1 MGFKKL
7 VNDIKV
13 EKRRK
18 LIAIYCRVSTEEQS
32 ENGYSIDEQERLL
45 EEWCKKMGYVIY
57 KCYSDRGIS
66 GKNIKDRPALKE
78 LLSDAKAGKFDMVIS
93 WKINRVSRKLEDVL
107 KIVNLLEKNNITFKS
122 YSEPFETDTPAGR
135 MQFQMMALIGEFER
149 GTIAQNVKMG
159 MIAKAKSG
167 NWCGGRVL
175 GYDLVPNNSPEEEKK
190 GKNKLKINEKEAE
203 IVRFIFNEY
212 SKGKG
217 YKAITNQINKLGYK
231 TKKGNDFSVG
241 SIRDILTNP
250 VYIGEIRYNV
260 RQNWSEKRRRNINPN
275 PIRVKGKHEAII
287 DRELWDKVQL
297 ILESKKGKPS
307 RIYDGEYPLT
317 GILRCPKCGAGMVI
331 SRTTNTLADGSKK
344 RIAYYCCGNW
354 KNKGTSV
361 CNSNT
366 IRVDKANEYVFKKI
380 EELVSNEAMI
390 KAVVKN
396 INKERKDKVKP
407 AKRLLGD
414 IDKELEKLDKRKR
427 KIFEA
432 YEDDILTK
440 EEFQTRKNELNEKIR
455 ILEEEK
461 KPLLNTISEEVSE
474 EIPYEFIKDILM
486 NFSKILNSSVSRE
499 QQKKLLHMIISEITM
514 NESREIESI
523 KLNINDK
530 LVEYLV
536 KEGGVP
542 IKGIPSSFMLINVGL
557 KVLNL
562 DVVRGCKIK
571 CVNS

>member
-7 VNDIKV
+7 VNDTKI

-18 LIAIYCRVSTEEQS
+18 IIAIYCRVSTDEQA
-32 ENGYSIDEQERLL
+32 EFGYSIDEQKRLL
-45 EEWCKKMGYVIY
+45 EEWCKANDYIIY

-78 LLSDAKAGKFDMVIS
+78 LLSDAKEGKFDMVIS

-190 GKNKLKINEKEAE
+190 GKNKLEINEKEAE

-217 YKAITNQINKLGYK
+217 YKAITNKMNKLGYE
-231 TKKGNDFSVG
+231 TKKGNNFSVG

-331 SRTTNTLADGSKK
+331 SRTTNTLADGTKK

-499 QQKKLLHMIISEITM
+499 QQKKLLHMIK
-514 NESREIESI
+514 SREIESI

-562 DVVRGCKIK
+562 DVVI
-571 CVNS
+571 

>member
-7 VNDIKV
+7 VNDIKI

-18 LIAIYCRVSTEEQS
+18 IIAIYCRVSTDEQA
-32 ENGYSIDEQERLL
+32 EFGYSIDEQKRLL
-45 EEWCKKMGYVIY
+45 EEWCKANDYIIY

-78 LLSDAKAGKFDMVIS
+78 LLSDAKEGKFDMVIS

-107 KIVNLLEKNNITFKS
+107 KIVNILEKNNITFKS

-159 MIAKAKSG
+159 MIAKAKTG

-190 GKNKLKINEKEAE
+190 GKNKLEINEEEAK

-217 YKAITNQINKLGYK
+217 YKAITNKMNKLGYK
-231 TKKGNDFSVG
+231 TKKGNNFSVG

-331 SRTTNTLADGSKK
+331 SRTTNTLADGTKK

-407 AKRLLGD
+407 AKRLLSD

-440 EEFQTRKNELNEKIR
+440 EEFQIRKDELNEKIR

-461 KPLLNTISEEVSE
+461 KPLLNTISEDVSE
-474 EIPYEFIKDILM
+474 EIPYEFIKDILK
-486 NFSKILNSSVSRE
+486 NFSKVLNSSVSRE

-514 NESREIESI
+514 NESREIDSI
-523 KLNINDK
+523 KLNINDN
-530 LVEYLV
+530 LVDYLV

-557 KVLNL
+557 KVLDL
-562 DVVRGCKIK
+562 DI
-571 CVNS
+571 SI

>member
-32 ENGYSIDEQERLL
+32 ENCYSIDEQERLL

-562 DVVRGCKIK
+562 DVVI
-571 CVNS
+571 

>member
-7 VNDIKV
+7 VNDIKI

-18 LIAIYCRVSTEEQS
+18 IIAIYCRVSTDEQA
-32 ENGYSIDEQERLL
+32 EFGYSIDEQKRLL
-45 EEWCKKMGYVIY
+45 EEWCKANDYIIY

-78 LLSDAKAGKFDMVIS
+78 LLSDAKEGKFDMVIS

-190 GKNKLKINEKEAE
+190 GKNKLEINEKEAE

-231 TKKGNDFSVG
+231 TKKGNNFSVG

-542 IKGIPSSFMLINVGL
+542 IKGIPSSFMLINIGL

-562 DVVRGCKIK
+562 SIVI
-571 CVNS
+571 

>member
-107 KIVNLLEKNNITFKS
+107 KIVNILEKNNITFKS

-190 GKNKLKINEKEAE
+190 GKNKLEINEKEAE

-231 TKKGNDFSVG
+231 TKKGNNFSVG

-331 SRTTNTLADGSKK
+331 SRTTNTLADGTKR

-440 EEFQTRKNELNEKIR
+440 EEFQTRKDELNEKIR

-461 KPLLNTISEEVSE
+461 KPLLNTISEDVSE

-514 NESREIESI
+514 NESREIDSI

-562 DVVRGCKIK
+562 DVVI
-571 CVNS
+571 

>member
-1 MGFKKL
+1 MGFNKL

-78 LLSDAKAGKFDMVIS
+78 LLSDAKEGKFDMVIS

-107 KIVNLLEKNNITFKS
+107 KIVSLLEKNNITFKS

-190 GKNKLKINEKEAE
+190 GKNKLEINEKEAE

-231 TKKGNDFSVG
+231 TKKGNNFSVG

-440 EEFQTRKNELNEKIR
+440 EEFQIRKDELNEKIR

-461 KPLLNTISEEVSE
+461 KPLLNTISEDVSE

-486 NFSKILNSSVSRE
+486 NFSKVLNSSVSRE

-562 DVVRGCKIK
+562 DVVI
-571 CVNS
+571 

>member
-18 LIAIYCRVSTEEQS
+18 LIAIYCRVSAEEQS

-562 DVVRGCKIK
+562 DVVI
-571 CVNS
+571 

>member
-1 MGFKKL
+1 MVFKKL
-7 VNDIKV
+7 VNDIKI

-18 LIAIYCRVSTEEQS
+18 IIAIYCRVSTDEQA
-32 ENGYSIDEQERLL
+32 EFGYSIDEQKRLL
-45 EEWCKKMGYVIY
+45 EEWCKANDYIIY

-78 LLSDAKAGKFDMVIS
+78 LLSDAKEGKFDMVIS

-107 KIVNLLEKNNITFKS
+107 KIVSLLEKNNITFKS

-190 GKNKLKINEKEAE
+190 GKNKLEINEKEAE

-231 TKKGNDFSVG
+231 TKKGNNFSVG

-331 SRTTNTLADGSKK
+331 SRTTNTLADGTKK

-440 EEFQTRKNELNEKIR
+440 EEFQIRKDELNEKIR

-461 KPLLNTISEEVSE
+461 KPLLNTISEDVSE

-486 NFSKILNSSVSRE
+486 NFSKVLNSSVSRE

-542 IKGIPSSFMLINVGL
+542 IKGIPSSFMLINIGL

-562 DVVRGCKIK
+562 SIVI
-571 CVNS
+571 

>member
-93 WKINRVSRKLEDVL
+93 WKINRISRKLEDVL

-190 GKNKLKINEKEAE
+190 GKNKLEINEKEAE

-217 YKAITNQINKLGYK
+217 YKAITNKMNKLGYK
-231 TKKGNDFSVG
+231 TKKGNNFSVG

-331 SRTTNTLADGSKK
+331 SRTTNTLADGTKK

-390 KAVVKN
+390 KAVVEN

-461 KPLLNTISEEVSE
+461 KPLLHTISEEVSE

-514 NESREIESI
+514 NESREIDSI

-542 IKGIPSSFMLINVGL
+542 IKGIPSSFMLRNVGL

-562 DVVRGCKIK
+562 YIVL
-571 CVNS
+571 

>member
-7 VNDIKV
+7 VNDIKI

-18 LIAIYCRVSTEEQS
+18 IIAIYCRVSTDEQA
-32 ENGYSIDEQERLL
+32 EFGYSIDEQKRLL
-45 EEWCKKMGYVIY
+45 EEWCKANDYIIY

-78 LLSDAKAGKFDMVIS
+78 LLSDAKEGKFDMVIS

-107 KIVNLLEKNNITFKS
+107 KIVSLLEKNNITFKS

-190 GKNKLKINEKEAE
+190 GKNKLEINEKEAE

-231 TKKGNDFSVG
+231 TKKGNNFSVG

-331 SRTTNTLADGSKK
+331 SRTTNTLADGTKK

-380 EELVSNEAMI
+380 EELVSNKAMI

-440 EEFQTRKNELNEKIR
+440 EEFQIRKDELNEKIR

-461 KPLLNTISEEVSE
+461 KPLLNTISEDVSE

-486 NFSKILNSSVSRE
+486 NFSKVLNSSVSRE

-542 IKGIPSSFMLINVGL
+542 IKGIPSSFMLINIGL

-562 DVVRGCKIK
+562 SIVI
-571 CVNS
+571 

>member
-1 MGFKKL
+1 MGFNKL

-107 KIVNLLEKNNITFKS
+107 KIVNILEKNNITFKS

-190 GKNKLKINEKEAE
+190 GKNKLEINEKEAE

-231 TKKGNDFSVG
+231 TKKGNNFSVG

-331 SRTTNTLADGSKK
+331 SRTTNTLADGTKK

-455 ILEEEK
+455 TLEEEK

-514 NESREIESI
+514 NESREIDSI

-542 IKGIPSSFMLINVGL
+542 IKGIPSSFMLKNIGL
-557 KVLNL
+557 KVLDL
-562 DVVRGCKIK
+562 DIAIIG
-571 CVNS
+571 

>member
-190 GKNKLKINEKEAE
+190 GKNKLEINEKEAE

-217 YKAITNQINKLGYK
+217 YKAITNKMNKLGYK
-231 TKKGNDFSVG
+231 TKKGNNFSVG

-331 SRTTNTLADGSKK
+331 SRTTNTLADGTKK

-407 AKRLLGD
+407 AKRLLSD

-432 YEDDILTK
+432 YEDDIITK
-440 EEFQTRKNELNEKIR
+440 EEFQIRKDELNEKIR
-455 ILEEEK
+455 NLEEEK
-461 KPLLNTISEEVSE
+461 KPLLKTISEEVSE

-514 NESREIESI
+514 NESREIDSI
-523 KLNINDK
+523 KLNINEK

-542 IKGIPSSFMLINVGL
+542 IKGIPSSFMLINVG
-557 KVLNL
+557 VRILNL
-562 DVVRGCKIK
+562 DIVI
-571 CVNS
+571 

>member
-7 VNDIKV
+7 VNDIKI

-18 LIAIYCRVSTEEQS
+18 IIAIYCWVSTDEQA
-32 ENGYSIDEQERLL
+32 EFGYSIDEQKRLL
-45 EEWCKKMGYVIY
+45 EEWCKANDYIIY

-78 LLSDAKAGKFDMVIS
+78 LLSDAKEGKFDMVIS

-107 KIVNLLEKNNITFKS
+107 KIVSLLEKNNITFKS

-190 GKNKLKINEKEAE
+190 GKNKLEINEKEAE

-231 TKKGNDFSVG
+231 TKKGNNFSVG

-331 SRTTNTLADGSKK
+331 SRTTNTLADGTKK

-440 EEFQTRKNELNEKIR
+440 EEFQIRKDELNEKIR

-461 KPLLNTISEEVSE
+461 KPLLNTISEDVSE

-486 NFSKILNSSVSRE
+486 NFSKVLNSSVSRE

-542 IKGIPSSFMLINVGL
+542 IKGIPSSFMLINIGL

-562 DVVRGCKIK
+562 SIVI
-571 CVNS
+571 

>member
-78 LLSDAKAGKFDMVIS
+78 LLSDAKEGKFDMVIS

-562 DVVRGCKIK
+562 DVVI
-571 CVNS
+571 

>member
-440 EEFQTRKNELNEKIR
+440 EEFQTRKDELNEKIR

-461 KPLLNTISEEVSE
+461 KPLLNTISEDVSE
-474 EIPYEFIKDILM
+474 EIPYEFIKDILK
-486 NFSKILNSSVSRE
+486 NFSKVLNSSVSRE

-514 NESREIESI
+514 NESREIDSI
-523 KLNINDK
+523 KLNINDN
-530 LVEYLV
+530 LVDYLV

-557 KVLNL
+557 KVLDL
-562 DVVRGCKIK
+562 DI
-571 CVNS
+571 SI

>member
-159 MIAKAKSG
+159 MIAKAKYG

-190 GKNKLKINEKEAE
+190 GKNKLEINEKEAE

-217 YKAITNQINKLGYK
+217 YKAITNKMNKLGYK
-231 TKKGNDFSVG
+231 TKKGNNFSVG

-331 SRTTNTLADGSKK
+331 SRTTNTLADGTKK

-440 EEFQTRKNELNEKIR
+440 DEFQTRKNKLNEKIR

-562 DVVRGCKIK
+562 DVVI
-571 CVNS
+571 

>member
-190 GKNKLKINEKEAE
+190 GKNKLEINEKEAE

-217 YKAITNQINKLGYK
+217 YKAITNKMNKLGYK
-231 TKKGNDFSVG
+231 TKKGNNFSVG

-331 SRTTNTLADGSKK
+331 SRTTNTLADGTKK

-366 IRVDKANEYVFKKI
+366 IRVDKANEHVFKKI

-414 IDKELEKLDKRKR
+414 IDKEIEKLDKRKR

-440 EEFQTRKNELNEKIR
+440 DEFQTRKNELNEKIR

-486 NFSKILNSSVSRE
+486 NFSKVLNSSVSRE

-514 NESREIESI
+514 NESRKIDSI

-542 IKGIPSSFMLINVGL
+542 IKGIPSSFMLKNIGL
-557 KVLNL
+557 KVLDL
-562 DVVRGCKIK
+562 DIAIIG
-571 CVNS
+571 

>member
-7 VNDIKV
+7 VNDIKI

-18 LIAIYCRVSTEEQS
+18 IIAIYCRVSTDEQA
-32 ENGYSIDEQERLL
+32 EFGYSIDEQKRLL
-45 EEWCKKMGYVIY
+45 EEWCKANDYIIY

-78 LLSDAKAGKFDMVIS
+78 LLSDAKEGKFDMVIS

-107 KIVNLLEKNNITFKS
+107 KIVSLLEKNNITFKS

-190 GKNKLKINEKEAE
+190 GKNKLEINEKEAE

-231 TKKGNDFSVG
+231 TKKGNNFSVG

-331 SRTTNTLADGSKK
+331 SRTTNTLADGTKK

-440 EEFQTRKNELNEKIR
+440 EEFQIRKDELNEKIR

-461 KPLLNTISEEVSE
+461 KPLLNTISEDVSE

-486 NFSKILNSSVSRE
+486 NFSEVLNSSVSRE

-542 IKGIPSSFMLINVGL
+542 IKGIPSSFMLINIGL

-562 DVVRGCKIK
+562 SIVI
-571 CVNS
+571 

>member
-7 VNDIKV
+7 VNDIKI

-18 LIAIYCRVSTEEQS
+18 IIAIYCRVSTDEQA
-32 ENGYSIDEQERLL
+32 EFGYSIDEQKRLL
-45 EEWCKKMGYVIY
+45 EEWCKANDYIIY

-78 LLSDAKAGKFDMVIS
+78 LLSDAKEGKFDMVIS

-107 KIVNLLEKNNITFKS
+107 KIVSLLEKNNITFKS

-190 GKNKLKINEKEAE
+190 GKNKLEINEKEAE

-231 TKKGNDFSVG
+231 TKKGNNFSVG

-331 SRTTNTLADGSKK
+331 SRTTNTLADGTKK

-440 EEFQTRKNELNEKIR
+440 EEFQIRKDELNEKIR

-461 KPLLNTISEEVSE
+461 KPLLNTISEDVSE

-486 NFSKILNSSVSRE
+486 NFSKVLNSSVSRE

-542 IKGIPSSFMLINVGL
+542 IKGIPSSYMLINIGL

-562 DVVRGCKIK
+562 SIVI
-571 CVNS
+571 

>member
-7 VNDIKV
+7 VNDTKI

-18 LIAIYCRVSTEEQS
+18 IIAIYCRVSTDEQA
-32 ENGYSIDEQERLL
+32 EFGYSIDEQKRLL
-45 EEWCKKMGYVIY
+45 EEWCKANDYIIY

-78 LLSDAKAGKFDMVIS
+78 LLSDAKERKFDMVIS

-190 GKNKLKINEKEAE
+190 GKNKLEINEKEAE

-217 YKAITNQINKLGYK
+217 YKAITNKMNKLGYK
-231 TKKGNDFSVG
+231 TKKGNNFSVG

-331 SRTTNTLADGSKK
+331 SRTTNTLADGTKK

-440 EEFQTRKNELNEKIR
+440 EEFQTRKDELNEKIR

-461 KPLLNTISEEVSE
+461 KPLLNTISEDVSE

-486 NFSKILNSSVSRE
+486 NFSKVLNSSVSRE

-514 NESREIESI
+514 NESREIDSI

-542 IKGIPSSFMLINVGL
+542 IKGIPSSFMLRNIGL

-562 DVVRGCKIK
+562 EIVI
-571 CVNS
+571 

>member
-175 GYDLVPNNSPEEEKK
+175 GYDLVPNNSSEEEKK
-190 GKNKLKINEKEAE
+190 GKNKLEINEKEAE

-217 YKAITNQINKLGYK
+217 YKAITNKMNKLGYK
-231 TKKGNDFSVG
+231 TKKGNNFSVG

-331 SRTTNTLADGSKK
+331 SRTTNTLADGTKK

-440 EEFQTRKNELNEKIR
+440 DEFQTRKNELNEKIR

-562 DVVRGCKIK
+562 DVVI
-571 CVNS
+571 